1 MPPLA
6 LMAVEYHTPASKT
19 GRWISS
25 KFYLGKDNTE
35 PRQFPIYSSLASPD
49 KVPNDSSLRKPRMT
63 QHDERH
69 ARLHLLLKDEG
80 LTNLNN
86 ATVMVLGLG
95 GVGAACA
102 EALARGGAGRLIVLD
117 RDIVEASNINR
128 QLIAFTSTIG
138 RVKAELMAEKI
149 ADINPNCK
157 VIAEQVFLTP
167 DNVADT
173 LSQYPRPDYVVDC
186 IDTISQKLAIAH
198 WCASQSLVH
207 IASMGA
213 ANRLDPTKLKFA
225 NLRKTEI
232 CQMSKVMRLE
242 CNKRRIKGVE
252 VLFSTEIPQK
262 PGMGTTKGETLGSMS
277 YMPPI
282 MGMMLAGK
290 VIQRLAGLEPMPR
303 APRLFRTREE
313 ALALEALGA
322 ECS

>member
-1 MPPLA
+1 
-6 LMAVEYHTPASKT
+6 
-19 GRWISS
+19 
-25 KFYLGKDNTE
+25 
-35 PRQFPIYSSLASPD
+35 
-49 KVPNDSSLRKPRMT
+49 MT
-63 QHDERH
+63 QQDERH
-69 ARLHLLLKDEG
+69 ARLRLLLKDEG
-80 LTNLNN
+80 LENLKN

-102 EALARGGAGRLIVLD
+102 EALARGGVGHLIILD
-117 RDIVEASNINR
+117 RDTVEASNINR

-138 RVKAELMAEKI
+138 RVKAEVMEEKI
-149 ADINPNCK
+149 KDINPNCE

-167 DNVADT
+167 DNIAET
-173 LSQYPRPDYVVDC
+173 LEKFPRPDYVVDC

-198 WCASQSLVH
+198 WCASQSLRH
-207 IASMGA
+207 ISSMGA

-262 PGMGTTKGETLGSMS
+262 PGDGTTKAETLGSMS

-282 MGMMLAGK
+282 MGMMLAGQ
-290 VIQRLAGLEPMPR
+290 VIRRLSGLEPMPR
-303 APRLFRTREE
+303 PPRLFRSREE
-313 ALALEALGA
+313 ALALEQ